1 MTPTLLSEASL
12 AKQDVSSPI
21 QVYCLPLVKVKVAP
35 HECNAAALPEGGAH
49 AQERQWFFSPGKLEV
64 SDPCNIPFQQGL
76 FLQGIN
82 THVGPKGLTKAEG
95 NEHCRN
101 QGSEWAHSSVNKE
114 RK

>member
-49 AQERQWFFSPGKLEV
+49 AQE
-64 SDPCNIPFQQGL
+64 QQ
-76 FLQGIN
+76 
-82 THVGPKGLTKAEG
+82 
-95 NEHCRN
+95 
-101 QGSEWAHSSVNKE
+101 
-114 RK
+114 